1 MTFQR
6 GDIVLVPFP
15 FTDLTRAKARPA
27 AIISSSEFNTT
38 SPDIIVA
45 AISSK
50 VPAKLADTELLL
62 LQTASGFKATGLR
75 VDSVVRTTKLY
86 TLMQS
91 LVYST
96 LGKLNQQTLGTLDEH
111 LARAVGLSSV
121 GIEMAARRY
130 LEQRITELS
139 LRVADL
145 EKRLAA
151 GGKSLAS

>member
-1 MTFQR
+1 
-6 GDIVLVPFP
+6 
-15 FTDLTRAKARPA
+15 
-27 AIISSSEFNTT
+27 
-38 SPDIIVA
+38 
-45 AISSK
+45 
-50 VPAKLADTELLL
+50 
-62 LQTASGFKATGLR
+62 
-75 VDSVVRTTKLY
+75 
-86 TLMQS
+86 MQS